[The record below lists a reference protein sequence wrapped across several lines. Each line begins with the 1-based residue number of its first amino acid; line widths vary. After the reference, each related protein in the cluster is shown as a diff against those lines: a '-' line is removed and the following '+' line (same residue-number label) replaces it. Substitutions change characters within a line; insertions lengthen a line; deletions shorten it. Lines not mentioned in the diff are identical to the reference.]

1 MTNSYYILIPKK
13 EITNFIRLNKKKK
26 LINHFIVEE
35 LLCLVCDSL
44 VFFRV
49 IKFLQKFVELI
60 TKELITYSSLN
71 IIWI

>member
-35 LLCLVCDSL
+35 LLCLVPKEPDS
-44 VFFRV
+44 VN
-49 IKFLQKFVELI
+49 
-60 TKELITYSSLN
+60 N
-71 IIWI
+71 IEEE